1 MAQPPKAAAIHLKT
15 QLKRR
20 DPQEIHQNTVGI
32 GATFLWQELQTQPK
46 PKTAGIDGAMAQ
58 PPA

>member
-20 DPQEIHQNTVGI
+20 DPQEIQQNTV
-32 GATFLWQELQTQPK
+32 
-46 PKTAGIDGAMAQ
+46 GIDGAMAQ